1 LNQPLSLSQV
11 SSCETIFYIK
21 HRIISAD
28 RINGRD
34 DAPQQ
39 LAMEPLKMKPYDPDF
54 VGDVEELL
62 EKAIVEEV
70 GEAVWRTFEKA
81 FSQLDEENRNLLE
94 KHLSGTPNKQLSME
108 TGLGEEELKKCLVQ
122 IKRQLQQSIRKDLR
136 VRQ

>member
-1 LNQPLSLSQV
+1 
-11 SSCETIFYIK
+11 
-21 HRIISAD
+21 
-28 RINGRD
+28 
-34 DAPQQ
+34 
-39 LAMEPLKMKPYDPDF
+39 MKPYDPDF